1 MRAAPPLADLLTT
14 VTHTWGDGD
23 PEIGRFAVVVLWAL
37 HCSHALK
44 QGASDKLLLKPLSSL
59 HWRQKLGGQISQEN
73 GCVWGGGGAV
83 AVDKELCYS
92 FLLPL
97 PIQLSLC
104 LLRRL

>member
-37 HCSHALK
+37 RYSHALK
-44 QGASDKLLLKPLSSL
+44 QGAPDKLPLKPLSSL

-73 GCVWGGGGAV
+73 GCVWGV
-83 AVDKELCYS
+83 EVLLLLTKS
-92 FLLPL
+92 FVTLFYCPL
-97 PIQLSLC
+97 PSS
-104 LLRRL
+104 